1 MERLFALGSGRR
13 TQGHLGRTVAIP
25 APAAVIP
32 LAAPANV
39 PAHAVNPV
47 AAPLAG
53 DANAVAGIP
62 LALVLPP
69 AFAGANLLGPVLFQP
84 VPVSQQ
90 PHAPPFVPF
99 SSPPAPLAA
108 PVSNFAPAHAVVATD
123 AGLAAPY
130 LAAAQTDDMPPVP
143 PSAANAPPTLAA
155 ASIGHQATSAGG
167 PSSGDLPRVSIPPPV
182 LNLDERLDTKKAS
195 ARVRSFLRDVR
206 LFFSV
211 VSWGRHEPSCLL
223 FMSQALRGIAKLWYD
238 EWSLSQ
244 PASRLTVQ
252 SVIDALTV
260 RFAPQIQTLETEA
273 RYRLR
278 DLSFRMTSGETVAA
292 YQSRLKA
299 ILSEIPSVTE
309 EERRF
314 WFLEGLSATLAPAC
328 ASDFHG
334 RPFSSYADLV
344 QHAIGEEAKAFVRRR
359 TQSSLRSHAAIL
371 QAVPDFEDDDADLP
385 PAKKQ
390 RGAPR
395 AAAAAVAPRGGAG
408 VAGVWGVTAAT
419 PAMGVTGVVGS
430 RMRARWT

>member
-1 MERLFALGSGRR
+1 M
-13 TQGHLGRTVAIP
+13 
-25 APAAVIP
+25 
-32 LAAPANV
+32 
-39 PAHAVNPV
+39 
-47 AAPLAG
+47 
-53 DANAVAGIP
+53 
-62 LALVLPP
+62 
-69 AFAGANLLGPVLFQP
+69 
-84 VPVSQQ
+84 
-90 PHAPPFVPF
+90 
-99 SSPPAPLAA
+99 
-108 PVSNFAPAHAVVATD
+108 
-123 AGLAAPY
+123 
-130 LAAAQTDDMPPVP
+130 
-143 PSAANAPPTLAA
+143 
-155 ASIGHQATSAGG
+155 
-167 PSSGDLPRVSIPPPV
+167 

-211 VSWGRHEPSCLL
+211 VSWGRHESSCLL

-292 YQSRLKA
+292 YQSRLEA

-334 RPFSSYADLV
+334 RPFS
-344 QHAIGEEAKAFVRRR
+344 
-359 TQSSLRSHAAIL
+359 
-371 QAVPDFEDDDADLP
+371 
-385 PAKKQ
+385 
-390 RGAPR
+390 
-395 AAAAAVAPRGGAG
+395 
-408 VAGVWGVTAAT
+408 
-419 PAMGVTGVVGS
+419 
-430 RMRARWT
+430 